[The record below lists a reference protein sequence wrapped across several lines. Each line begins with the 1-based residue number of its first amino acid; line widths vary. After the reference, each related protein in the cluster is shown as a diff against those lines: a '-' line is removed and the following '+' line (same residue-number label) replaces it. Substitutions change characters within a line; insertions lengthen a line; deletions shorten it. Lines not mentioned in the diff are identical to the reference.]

1 MLLQIPVEPI
11 RRGYSH
17 TIALV
22 YPQSF
27 WDAEAMATGRLTA
40 HFRATVGG
48 ALLFAADSE
57 AGTIA
62 RDAGD
67 RRLDV
72 TLPAEATA
80 AFAGGR
86 IVFDFVRTPEGGA
99 PRVLPG
105 LYSWPVKQAVTRN
118 G

>member
-11 RRGYSH
+11 RPGYDH

-22 YPQSF
+22 FPEHF
-27 WDAEAMATGRLTA
+27 WDGEAMGTGRLTA

-57 AGTIA
+57 DGGIA
-62 RDAGD
+62 RSIED

-72 TLPAEATA
+72 TLPAGATA
-80 AFAGGR
+80 GFVTGR
-86 IVFDFVRTPEGGA
+86 VVFDFVRTPEGGA
-99 PRVLPG
+99 ARVLPG